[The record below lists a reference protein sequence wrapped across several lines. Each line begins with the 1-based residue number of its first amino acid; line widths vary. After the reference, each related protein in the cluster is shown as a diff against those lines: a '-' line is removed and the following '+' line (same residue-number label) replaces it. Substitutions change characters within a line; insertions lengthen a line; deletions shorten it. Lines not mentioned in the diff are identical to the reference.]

1 MDIQQKF
8 AANLKLLIQNDG
20 RTVSSIAL
28 AIGIP
33 QQTLQR
39 YLHCERMVSVPNLV
53 KIAKFFDESID
64 YLLDLKDD

>member
-20 RTVSSIAL
+20 RTVSAIAL